1 MSSFAEIVPSNA
13 FTFINWF
20 SLRAS
25 VSMTGQKFNAAIT
38 LMLALE
44 IYSDKMCLD
53 HLVFKW
59 AFKLWSVCVIV
70 MHTAHRRVSLRYNV
84 RSWVGS
90 VWCALVW
97 CCQLFC
103 YGLRRVKMID
113 RWHSIEF
120 SYSSELVTVLHFYCI
135 DLNRFEIYIFY
146 DMWKTQFIVR
156 SWHFHQHTHILMHNE
171 QRTRHTWSDMR
182 H

>member
-59 AFKLWSVCVIV
+59 AFKLWSVYVMV
-70 MHTAHRRVSLRYNV
+70 MHTGQFHFDTMYALEWVLFDV
-84 RSWVGS
+84 R
-90 VWCALVW
+90 

-103 YGLRRVKMID
+103 YGLWRVKLID